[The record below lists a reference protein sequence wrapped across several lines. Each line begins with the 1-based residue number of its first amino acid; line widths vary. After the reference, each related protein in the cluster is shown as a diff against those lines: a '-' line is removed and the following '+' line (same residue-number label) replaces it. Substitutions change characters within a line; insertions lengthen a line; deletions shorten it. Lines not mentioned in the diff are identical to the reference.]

1 MKSDLPWFISCWNP
15 PSWVPEIGEKL
26 LWKYDEKSPTSFSFH
41 DPNFL
46 LIADVRT
53 DACLPGEVQGGAG
66 GGEEEV
72 GGGGGQAEQ
81 QEGEPQGLRGGE
93 TGASTGKPFLNKLCH
108 VNQSRFAQSTL

>member
-1 MKSDLPWFISCWNP
+1 MYYECRYALIHF
-15 PSWVPEIGEKL
+15 L
-26 LWKYDEKSPTSFSFH
+26 LNSSYHTFLKYNT
-41 DPNFL
+41 FL

>member
-1 MKSDLPWFISCWNP
+1 MLYFLISLQLKCLKI
-15 PSWVPEIGEKL
+15 V
-26 LWKYDEKSPTSFSFH
+26 LWSHTFLKYNT
-41 DPNFL
+41 FL